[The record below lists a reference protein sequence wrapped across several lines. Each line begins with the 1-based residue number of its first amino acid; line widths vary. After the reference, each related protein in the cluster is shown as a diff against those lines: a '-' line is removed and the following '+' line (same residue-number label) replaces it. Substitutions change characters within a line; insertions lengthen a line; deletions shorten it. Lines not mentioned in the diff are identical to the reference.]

1 MGIWKRFYIGMVVL
15 ALLAAGVAVFPA
27 APVSPAAAQDDTP
40 IEVIIRISGTV
51 ESITVDTIVV
61 DGYAVNING
70 AFDPA
75 TLTIGQVVT
84 ITGTLEDGA
93 ESVLN
98 ATSLV
103 LGVDLDG
110 DTIADDVDNCPDIAN
125 PDQADTDGDGIGDAC
140 DPDMVDTDA
149 DGLVDA
155 LDNCPLVANA
165 DQADT
170 DADGIG
176 DACDPDLLDTD
187 ADGVVDALD
196 NCPLV
201 ANADQ
206 ADADLDGIGDV
217 CDETP
222 GPVGTEEPPV
232 ATEEPPMATEEP
244 AEVVCDRP
252 GHPVATALAAE
263 FDLDYDVVM
272 GWHCQGFGFGE
283 IARALLI
290 SEQSDG
296 TTPDDLL
303 AEKAGGLGW
312 GEIVKEYDVQP
323 SSLAPGRV
331 ISAQKHADKWGTDD
345 ETDPGD
351 QEMMQE
357 QEQEQEQLQTEQNTG
372 PGNSGNAPGQ
382 EKKDD
387 NGAPGNSG
395 NAPGQEKK
403 DDGGSA
409 PGNSGNAPGQQGKD
423 DNKGG
428 GKK

>member
-1 MGIWKRFYIGMVVL
+1 
-15 ALLAAGVAVFPA
+15 
-27 APVSPAAAQDDTP
+27 
-40 IEVIIRISGTV
+40 
-51 ESITVDTIVV
+51 
-61 DGYAVNING
+61 
-70 AFDPA
+70 
-75 TLTIGQVVT
+75 
-84 ITGTLEDGA
+84 
-93 ESVLN
+93 
-98 ATSLV
+98 
-103 LGVDLDG
+103 
-110 DTIADDVDNCPDIAN
+110 
-125 PDQADTDGDGIGDAC
+125 
-140 DPDMVDTDA
+140 MVDTDA